1 LKMFGGKGSKRAV
14 ADAAGSVSAYA
25 ADEKLRERLL
35 AAGAAAMAARKR
47 ATRQVGRAATMIML
61 ARDPVLRRQLAE
73 MVTQLNKAQERL
85 QRKRSHKRHNGLL
98 ALGGFVAA
106 AAALLPSVRRRVLRL
121 SRAGSDVS
129 AQADAGHGSD
139 LKTIE
144 EEIEV
149 GVPLSTAY
157 NQWTQFEEFPKF
169 MEGVEEVRQL
179 DDTLLHW
186 ATKVAGKHAEW
197 DAKIVE
203 QEPDRR
209 IAWESVDGK
218 HTSGIVSF
226 EPAGPSRARIRVS
239 MRYQP
244 EGVLEASGSA
254 AGLDRRRVRGDLE
267 RFRELIESRGFESG
281 AWRGEI
287 DDGSETG

>member
-1 LKMFGGKGSKRAV
+1 MFGRKGRKGAV
-14 ADAAGSVSAYA
+14 SDAAGSFTDYA
-25 ADEKLRERLL
+25 ADEKLRERML
-35 AAGAAAMAARKR
+35 AAIAAALAARER
-47 ATRQVGRAATMIML
+47 AAQQVGRAATTVRL
-61 ARDPVLRRQLAE
+61 ARDPVLRRQVGE
-73 MVTQLNKAQERL
+73 MVTQLKKAQERA
-85 QRKRSHKRHNGLL
+85 QRKRSHKLRNWLL
-98 ALGGFVAA
+98 ALGGLGAA
-106 AAALLPSVRRRVLRL
+106 AAALLPSVRSWVMRL
-121 SRAGSDVS
+121 VRGGSDVG
-129 AQADAGHGSD
+129 AGAYAGPGPEST
-139 LKTIE
+139 TIE

-186 ATKVAGKHAEW
+186 ATKVAGKRAEW

-218 HTSGIVSF
+218 HTSGTVSF
-226 EPAGPSRARIRVS
+226 EPAGASRARIRVR

-244 EGVLEASGSA
+244 EGVLEAGGAA

-267 RFRELIESRGFESG
+267 RFRELIESRGSESG

-287 DDGSETG
+287 DDGGTT